1 MFWIIFLP
9 FAALAAAAGIIYPA
23 GAVIWYKLKDRR
35 LTVREILEVIG
46 W

>member
-9 FAALAAAAGIIYPA
+9 FAALAADAGIIYPA

-35 LTVREILEVIG
+35 LTVREILEAIG

>member
-9 FAALAAAAGIIYPA
+9 FAALAAVAGIIYPA

-35 LTVREILEVIG
+35 LTVRQILEVIG

>member
-9 FAALAAAAGIIYPA
+9 FAALAAAAGILYPA
-23 GAVIWYKLKDRR
+23 GAIVYYKLRDRHM
-35 LTVREILEVIG
+35 TVREILEVIG